1 MERSLLGHWLLRG
14 ATALAAA
21 AVLLALLS
29 LALVLTNRG
38 LLRQTDEQRDFLQQ
52 TARLNGVNETLVRLM
67 AHAALDEKDQRL
79 RDVLVSHGFHIQG
92 DTSPALVTPPAAEP
106 KK

>member
-14 ATALAAA
+14 ATALASAA
-21 AVLLALLS
+21 LLLAFLG

-38 LLRQTDEQRDFLQQ
+38 LLHQTDEQRNFLQQ
-52 TARLNGVNETLVRLM
+52 TARLNGVNETLVRLI

-79 RDVLVSHGFHIQG
+79 RDLLVSHGFRIQA
-92 DTSPALVTPPAAEP
+92 DTPPALVSPPAAEP

>member
-1 MERSLLGHWLLRG
+1 MGRSLLGHWLLRG
-14 ATALAAA
+14 ATGLAAA
-21 AVLLALLS
+21 AMLLALLG

-38 LLRQTDEQRDFLQQ
+38 LLRQTDEQRNFLQQ

-67 AHAALDEKDQRL
+67 AHAALDEKDQRM

-92 DTSPALVTPPAAEP
+92 DTPPALVAPPAAEP